1 MEVLTFTDIKEFEE
15 LMDNNALLLSYYS
28 YEDCGVCKVLKPKV
42 LEILSK
48 EYPKTNFVYVDIK
61 KHPELSAQHQVF
73 TVPTI
78 LFYVDGREYFRL
90 GRNFGIDELRYK
102 IEKIYSLYFRD

>member
-1 MEVLTFTDIKEFEE
+1 MEALSYSNKNEFEE
-15 LMDNNALLLSYYS
+15 LFGNNALLLCYYS
-28 YEDCGVCKVLKPKV
+28 YEACGVCKVLKPKV
-42 LEILSK
+42 LEIISK

-61 KHPELSAQHQVF
+61 KHPELSAQNQVF

-78 LFYVDGREYFRL
+78 LFYVDGREHFRL

-102 IEKIYSLYFRD
+102 IEKIYNLYYQE